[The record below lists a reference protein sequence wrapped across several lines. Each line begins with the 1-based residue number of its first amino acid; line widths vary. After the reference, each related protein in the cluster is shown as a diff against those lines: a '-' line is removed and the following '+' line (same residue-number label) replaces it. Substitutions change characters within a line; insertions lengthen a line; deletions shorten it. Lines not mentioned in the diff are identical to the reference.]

1 LILRTGKRGKG
12 WGFLRRINTILIFF
26 LCFFVVLAGASWS
39 FLQSR
44 AFGRLLSK
52 AITKVSSDF
61 DAKVKFS
68 RLDVRFFP
76 PGLALEDVSVDYDRE
91 GTKVKAE
98 AGELGV
104 SFDIQ
109 MFRGKKFRLREIF
122 LKEGFADI
130 VLADEK
136 ESGRHPWD
144 IIQSEL
150 TKLPIDVGAL
160 TIENSRVT
168 ILDLTL
174 DVHALRI
181 SPSPKVI
188 GFDGEIKQL
197 KHASLTKSLDLLKFK
212 GALTKKEIQAD
223 SFQILQKRSKI
234 SGKGSLQS
242 WNDFKVASAKGD
254 VETEVY
260 APDIHEWVDLNPINF
275 YDGIIRLKGKVTW
288 NKAQGPRATASIVAQ
303 GLRSNV
309 LTAEELKGEL
319 VSDER
324 SIDVTSLTLKNNAE
338 KLQLL
343 SPTVVWNQSKRTI
356 LPDGVK
362 ARLENLELNNALT
375 ILGEP
380 LRPLKGEMTGDLTFN
395 MRGNDLF
402 FRPADGFK
410 IANLRLEFPKED
422 GTSSKIIHAPVI
434 WLSKSDF
441 NLVDNTLE
449 LNARL
454 KGPRTQ
460 LDIEGFLNKKEVHF
474 DIAPGTILL
483 TDLGNVANLDLKGE
497 GENKLKVRGTLEDVK
512 ITIEGI
518 FRDFEILGYRLG
530 QTEHKIEVGLKDGV
544 VELPFFKA
552 KKSRYE
558 YSGTGLVNY
567 KNFLM
572 DLSIQLPLISF
583 ADFRDAIHPLSDGL
597 SFLSPDFE
605 ATLQGDVD
613 IFARGDIAH
622 LKVDSDVHA
631 QKITAYGESFK
642 DSKFSFKY
650 ADRKIQLK
658 NFSAVKEDGKITG
671 TIGYSL
677 PDSRLDYQLSL
688 RQLGS
693 NELAM
698 YKRLPFALDFKAVGE
713 FQGSQS
719 PGRWRHRGFLGLSQ
733 SRVHDKT
740 VPDSTFE
747 WDVRNDSVSI
757 DAKVAKDWIVLSTTS
772 VNDRGSTKITSD
784 LAVDIPDLPL
794 FLRGVLGENPQLV
807 NASGDLSLVSKISL
821 TDWQWNRV
829 EAETWLKGIRLI
841 TNEIGL
847 QQRFPA
853 PQVKIRDGKIE
864 QWNIKLDA
872 PDFKITSKAD
882 GDLRNN
888 LIVQN
893 NLDLDAKYFELLSKH
908 VQRAEGRATAEFKWI
923 LSPKDVN
930 FEFTSTAR
938 DMAVSTDLLPFALSN
953 LNYKMSFKDSE
964 LDVQQFAFR
973 PETGKVQASGTIF
986 FNDLEPDVNLRYSL
1000 ERAAIPIKNR
1010 STVTVT
1016 GEGLVF
1022 GNGRPYTLNGD
1033 LTINRGSI
1041 LNEITDFMGP
1051 GSATADVKYLPRD
1064 REGAFSDYLNL
1075 DIGLNTENPI
1085 NVTNSMMDLYLLGDL
1100 QVTGD
1105 AMRPSADGKVLAAGT
1120 QSKVFFKNSEYSI
1133 TKAEFL
1139 FNGRKSITKPDFDIS
1154 ASSIIANYKVTAKAF
1169 GSPDSFTFD
1178 LSSDPGL
1185 SKQNILSLIAFG
1197 YTDDLSNSI
1206 SPEERQNL
1214 TNVGVGSFIFD
1225 QFKVTDI
1232 VKKQFGLQVNLGT
1245 VFVQSDQSMLQGRSQ
1260 DQGGGAGALA
1270 RTRTAT
1276 NIEVKKRLSEAMSL
1290 SVSST
1295 VGGSIGQRQRMNL
1308 NYGLTR
1314 KIQVEGVYELRTNA
1328 EGTEDIIDNSIGGDI
1343 KYRHTFR

>member
-1 LILRTGKRGKG
+1 M
-12 WGFLRRINTILIFF
+12 
-26 LCFFVVLAGASWS
+26 AGASWS

-52 AITKVSSDF
+52 AITKVSSQF

-68 RLDVRFFP
+68 RLDVRFLP
-76 PGLALEDVSVDYDRE
+76 PGIALEDVSIEYDRE

-98 AGELGV
+98 VGELGV

-109 MFRGKKFRLREIF
+109 MFRGKKIRLGEVF

-130 VLADEK
+130 VLEDEK
-136 ESGRHPWD
+136 ESGKHPWD

-150 TKLPIDVGAL
+150 RKLPIDIGTLA
-160 TIENSRVT
+160 IENSRIS
-168 ILDLTL
+168 ILDMTL
-174 DVHALRI
+174 DVHSLRV
-181 SPSPKVI
+181 SPTPKVI
-188 GFDGEIKQL
+188 GFDGAIKQL
-197 KHASLTKSLDLLKFK
+197 RHTRISRSLDLFKFK
-212 GALTKKEIQAD
+212 GALTKNEIQAE

-234 SGKGSLQS
+234 IGKGSLQN
-242 WNDFKVASAKGD
+242 WNDFNVANAKGD
-254 VETEVY
+254 VETDVY
-260 APDIHEWVDLNPINF
+260 APDIHEWLELDPVVF

-288 NKAQGPRATASIVAQ
+288 NKVQGPRATASVVAQ
-303 GLRSNV
+303 GFESSV
-309 LTAEELKGEL
+309 FAAEELKAEL
-319 VSDER
+319 ISDER
-324 SIDVTSLTLKNNAE
+324 GVEVTGLVLKNNAE

-343 SPTVVWNQSKRTI
+343 SPTIVWNQSRRSI
-356 LPDGVK
+356 FPNGAK
-362 ARLENLELNNALT
+362 ARLEKLELNNALT

-395 MRGNDLF
+395 LRGNDLY
-402 FRPADGFK
+402 FRPSDGFK
-410 IANLRLEFPKED
+410 ITNLRLEFPKED
-422 GTSSKIIHAPVI
+422 GSKSKIIHAPVI

-449 LNARL
+449 ISARL

-460 LDIEGFLNKKEVHF
+460 LDIDGYLKKKEVHF
-474 DIAPGTILL
+474 DIAPGPILL

-497 GENKLKVRGTLEDVK
+497 GENKLKVRGTLEDVR

-518 FRDFEILGYRLG
+518 FRNFEILGYRLG
-530 QTEHKIEVGLKDGV
+530 TTEHKIEVGLKDGV
-544 VELPFFKA
+544 VELPLFKA

-558 YSGTGLVNY
+558 YSGTGIVNY
-567 KNFLM
+567 RNFLM

-583 ADFRDAIHPLSDGL
+583 ADFRDAINPLSGGL
-597 SFLSPDFE
+597 AFLPPDFE
-605 ATLQGDVD
+605 TTLQGDVD
-613 IFARGDIAH
+613 IFARGDIAN

-642 DSKFSFKY
+642 ESKFTFKF
-650 ADRKIQLK
+650 AEKKIQLK
-658 NFSAVKEDGKITG
+658 NFSALKEDGKITG
-671 TIGYSL
+671 NIGFSL

-719 PGRWRHRGFLGLSQ
+719 PGHWRHRGFLGLSQ
-733 SRVHDKT
+733 SRVHDKM

-747 WDVRNDSVSI
+747 WDIRNDSVSI
-757 DAKVAKDWIVLSTTS
+757 DAKFAKDWIVLSTTS
-772 VNDRGSTKITSD
+772 VNEKGSTKITSD

-807 NASGDLSLVSKISL
+807 NATGDLSLVSRISL

-829 EAETWLKGIRLI
+829 EAEAWLKGIRLI

-847 QQRFPA
+847 QQRFPV
-853 PQVKIRDGKIE
+853 PQVRIRDGKIE

-872 PDFKITSKAD
+872 PDLKITSKAS
-882 GDLRNN
+882 GDLRHN
-888 LIVQN
+888 LTVQN
-893 NLDLDAKYFELLSKH
+893 NLDLDAKYFELISKH
-908 VQRAEGRATAEFKWI
+908 VQRAEGRANAEFKWI
-923 LSPKDVN
+923 LSPKDLN
-930 FEFTSTAR
+930 FEFSSTAR

-953 LNYKMSFKDSE
+953 LNYKMTFKDSE
-964 LDVQQFAFR
+964 LDIQQFAFR

-1016 GEGLVF
+1016 GEGLMF

-1041 LNEITDFMGP
+1041 LNEITEFMGT
-1051 GSATADVKYLPRD
+1051 GNVSGDVKYLPRD
-1064 REGAFSDYLNL
+1064 RDGALSDYLNL

-1105 AMRPSADGKVLAAGT
+1105 AMRPSADGKVQAAGT

-1133 TKAEFL
+1133 AKAEFL
-1139 FNGRKSITKPDFDIS
+1139 FNARKSVTKPDFDIS
-1154 ASSIIANYKVTAKAF
+1154 ATSIIANYKVTAKAF
-1169 GSPDSFTFD
+1169 GNPDSFTFD

-1206 SPEERQNL
+1206 SPGERQNL

>member
-1 LILRTGKRGKG
+1 M
-12 WGFLRRINTILIFF
+12 RRINTILIFF
-26 LCFFVVLAGASWS
+26 LFFFMALAGASWS

-52 AITKVSSDF
+52 AITKISSDY
-61 DAKVKFS
+61 DANVKFT

-76 PGLALEDVSVDYDRE
+76 PGLALEDVSVNYDRQ
-91 GTKVKAE
+91 GTRVRAE

-104 SFDIQ
+104 SFDLQ
-109 MFRGKKFRLREIF
+109 MFRGQKFRLREIF
-122 LKEGFADI
+122 LKEGFAEI
-130 VLADEK
+130 VIAEEK

-144 IIQSEL
+144 IIQAEL
-150 TKLPIDVGAL
+150 SKLPIDIGTLV
-160 TIENSRVT
+160 IENSR
-168 ILDLTL
+168 ISLLDLTL
-174 DVHALRI
+174 DVHALRV
-181 SPSPKVI
+181 SPAPKII
-188 GFDGEIKQL
+188 GFDGEVKQL
-197 KHASLTKSLDLLKFK
+197 KHAKVPSSLDLVKFK
-212 GALTKKEIQAD
+212 GELTKNEIHAD
-223 SFQILQKRSKI
+223 HFQVLQKRSKI
-234 SGKGSLQS
+234 SGSGSLQS
-242 WNDFKVASAKGD
+242 WFDFKTASAKGN

-260 APDIHEWVDLNPINF
+260 APDIHEWINLDPVAF
-275 YDGIIRLKGKVTW
+275 TDGLIRLKGKVTW
-288 NKAQGPRATASIVAQ
+288 NQTQGPRASATVLAQ
-303 GLRSNV
+303 GFKSNV
-309 LTAEELKGEL
+309 FSAEQLQAEV
-319 VSDER
+319 VSDEKGVVVR
-324 SIDVTSLTLKNNAE
+324 TLTMSNDAE
-338 KLQLL
+338 KMQLL
-343 SPTVVWNQSKRTI
+343 APTLVWNQAQLRV
-356 LPDGVK
+356 LPEGVK
-362 ARLENLELNNALT
+362 ARLENLQLNNALT

-380 LRPLKGEMTGDLTFN
+380 LRPLKGEMTGDITFQL
-395 MRGNDLF
+395 RGEDLY

-410 IANLRLEFPKED
+410 VTNLRLEFPRDE
-422 GTSSKIIHAPVI
+422 GTTSKIIHAPVI
-434 WLSKSDF
+434 WLSKSSF
-441 NLVDNTLE
+441 NLVANTLE
-449 LNARL
+449 VNALL

-460 LDIEGFLNKKEVHF
+460 LDIQGHLNKREVHF
-474 DIAPGTILL
+474 DIAPGPILL
-483 TDLGNVANLDLKGE
+483 TDLGNIANLELKGE
-497 GENKLKVRGTLEDVK
+497 GENRLKVRGTLEDVK
-512 ITIEGI
+512 MTIEGG
-518 FRDFEILGYRLG
+518 FRNFEILGYRLG
-530 QTEHKIEVGLKDGV
+530 NTEHRIEVGLKDGV
-544 VELPFFKA
+544 VELPLFRA
-552 KKSRYE
+552 KKGRYE

-567 KNFLM
+567 QNFLM

-583 ADFRDAIHPLSDGL
+583 AEFRDAIHPLNDGL
-597 SFLSPDFE
+597 AFLPPDFE
-605 ATLQGDVD
+605 TTLQGDVD
-613 IFARGDIAH
+613 IVARGSIAN
-622 LKVDSDVHA
+622 LRVDSDVHA
-631 QKITAYGESFK
+631 QKVMAYGESFK

-658 NFSAVKEDGKITG
+658 NFSAVKEDGKLIG

-733 SRVHDKT
+733 SRVHDKP

-747 WDVRNDSVSI
+747 WDVRNDSVSV

-772 VNDRGSTKITSD
+772 FRENGSTKIISD

-794 FLRGVLGENPQLV
+794 FLRGALGENSQLT
-807 NASGDLSLVSKISL
+807 NATGELALVSKFSL
-821 TDWQWNRV
+821 TDWKWNRV
-829 EAETWLKGIRLI
+829 ELQAWLKGIRLN
-841 TNEIGL
+841 TNEIAL

-853 PQVKIRDGKIE
+853 PQVRIRDGKIE

-872 PDFKITSKAD
+872 PDLKITSKAS
-882 GDLRNN
+882 GDLREN

-893 NLDLDAKYFELLSKH
+893 NIDVDAKYFELLSKH
-908 VQRAEGRATAEFKWI
+908 VQRAEGRAAAEFKWI
-923 LSPKDVN
+923 LSPKDLT
-930 FEFTSTAR
+930 FELTSTAR

-953 LNYKMSFKDSE
+953 LNYKMALKDSE
-964 LDVQQFAFR
+964 LEVQQFSFR
-973 PETGKVQASGTIF
+973 PETGKVQATGTVY

-1016 GEGLVF
+1016 GEGLIF
-1022 GNGRPYTLNGD
+1022 GNNRPYTLNGD

-1041 LNEITDFMGP
+1041 LNEITDFMGA
-1051 GSATADVKYLPRD
+1051 GSTTVDVKYLPRD
-1064 REGAFSDYLNL
+1064 REGVLSDFLSL
-1075 DIGLNTENPI
+1075 DLGVNTENPI
-1085 NVTNSMMDLYLLGDL
+1085 NVTNSMMDVYLLGDL

-1105 AMRPSADGKVLAAGT
+1105 VIRPAADGKVVAAGT

-1139 FNGRKSITKPDFDIS
+1139 FNGRKSITKPDFDLS
-1154 ASSIIANYKVTAKAF
+1154 ATSIIANYKVTAKAF
-1169 GSPDSFTFD
+1169 GNPDSFTFD